1 MLSKTNKCYR
11 IRYKGIKLL
20 YRNTNIIINVT
31 INHYRII
38 IYCLTERSFVKLG
51 LSCLPAHWRM
61 YDPCSLVTQNFGQS
75 FQRSIRICLLFPT
88 TAMHQINYSL
98 PASGQ
103 CACVCPVNVASL
115 MMNYFVTYPLTTF
128 SRARQIKTSISRN
141 AFPKWSCMNLSSIW
155 CPSYHILAAFYINAN
170 TCSQLASQSE
180 HIGFKIL
187 M

>member
-1 MLSKTNKCYR
+1 MELVTKNFSFDCQMLSKTNKCYR

-128 SRARQIKTSISRN
+128 SRARQIKTSI
-141 AFPKWSCMNLSSIW
+141 PKCFSKMKLHEFEFNLMSIISHFSSIL
-155 CPSYHILAAFYINAN
+155 YKH
-170 TCSQLASQSE
+170 
-180 HIGFKIL
+180 
-187 M
+187 